1 MPRVSTFKQGQG
13 RAGGAEDAPAEKPTA
28 VGDVASLRVPPAV
41 RALAHKLN
49 VDLTLVT
56 PSGPDGTISES
67 DVRRVHKAL
76 TEVGPLEKLRGPRR
90 AMATTMSQSRDEVM
104 HATVADDAVLH
115 AWGGARQD
123 VTLRLIRAVV
133 AGIAA
138 EPALNAWFD
147 GREIG
152 RRVLPKIHLGMA
164 VDTPEGQFVAVMQ
177 DVGKRNEQSLR
188 KGLDKMK
195 ADIDA
200 RTIPAEEL
208 RGYTLT
214 LSNFGRFGGRYAT
227 PAIVPPTV
235 AVVAAGRIRDD
246 AVAVDG
252 RVAVARVLPLSV
264 TFDQRAVNGGEATR
278 FLAAMIEDLEK
289 AA

>member
-1 MPRVSTFKQGQG
+1 MPRVGTFK
-13 RAGGAEDAPAEKPTA
+13 RVRDGGDEDSPAEKPTA
-28 VGDVASLRVPPAV
+28 VGDGASLRVPPAV

-56 PSGPDGTISES
+56 PSGPEGTITHA
-67 DVRRVHKAL
+67 DVERVHRVLA
-76 TEVGPLEKLRGPRR
+76 EVGPLEKLRGPRR
-90 AMATTMSQSRDEVM
+90 AMATGMAQSRDEVM
-104 HATVADDAVLH
+104 HATVTDDAVLQ
-115 AWGGARQD
+115 AWRGKPD

-133 AGIAA
+133 AGVTA

-152 RRVLPKIHLGMA
+152 RRVLAKVHLGVV

-177 DVGKRNEQSLR
+177 DVGNRDAGSLR

-195 ADIDA
+195 SDIEA

-208 RGYTLT
+208 RGYTIA
-214 LSNFGRFGGRYAT
+214 LSNFGRYGGRYAT

-235 AVVAAGRIRDD
+235 ANVAAGRLRE
-246 AVAVDG
+246 AVVPVQG
-252 RVAVARVLPLSV
+252 QPTVAKILPLSV
-264 TFDQRAVNGGEATR
+264 VFDQRAVNGGEAAR
-278 FLAAMIEDLEK
+278 FLAAMVDDLEK
-289 AA
+289 AS